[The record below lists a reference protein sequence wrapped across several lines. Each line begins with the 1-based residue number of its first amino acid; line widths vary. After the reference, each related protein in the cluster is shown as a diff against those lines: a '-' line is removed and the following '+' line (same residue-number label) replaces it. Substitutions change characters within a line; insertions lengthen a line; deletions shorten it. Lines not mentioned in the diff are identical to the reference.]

1 MRSLSPLHH
10 LSRSQVVHIVRQFE
24 IRGQRTAELFR
35 GLGKGEAG
43 GGRRC
48 DRDRGIQTTG
58 LSPSV
63 FISGTLLAAAAAA
76 SARVASFQSAR
87 AASRASVAAVAA
99 SVMGILGALYE
110 L

>member
-1 MRSLSPLHH
+1 M
-10 LSRSQVVHIVRQFE
+10 HIIRQFE

-43 GGRRC
+43 EGRRC
-48 DRDRGIQTTG
+48 DRDRGIQTTA
-58 LSPSV
+58 LSLSV
-63 FISGTLLAAAAAA
+63 FISGTLLAAAAA
-76 SARVASFQSAR
+76 SARLASFQAAR
-87 AASRASVAAVAA
+87 AASWAALP